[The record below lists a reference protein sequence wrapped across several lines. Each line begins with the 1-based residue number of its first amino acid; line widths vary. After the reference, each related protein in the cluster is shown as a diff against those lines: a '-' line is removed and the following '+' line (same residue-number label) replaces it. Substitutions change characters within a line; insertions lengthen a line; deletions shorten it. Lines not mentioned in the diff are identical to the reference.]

1 MCSQKQY
8 FVLNVLKNIKET
20 FFYFLFLMVH
30 VPNAF
35 CEHMLGKY
43 FASFV
48 TISISTFLMYRL
60 IGIMVVCVCVSVCKC
75 L

>member
-1 MCSQKQY
+1 
-8 FVLNVLKNIKET
+8 
-20 FFYFLFLMVH
+20 MVH

-60 IGIMVVCVCVSVCKC
+60 IGITVERECVCVCVCSSACESAWARVCVC
-75 L
+75 VRMCAGTYL

>member
-8 FVLNVLKNIKET
+8 FVLNVVKNIRET
-20 FFYFLFLMVH
+20 FFIIFLFLMVH

-48 TISISTFLMYRL
+48 TISICIFLMYRL
-60 IGIMVVCVCVSVCKC
+60 IGITVV
-75 L
+75 

>member
-1 MCSQKQY
+1 MCSQEQY
-8 FVLNVLKNIKET
+8 FVLNVVKNIRET
-20 FFYFLFLMVH
+20 PFLIMVH

-48 TISISTFLMYRL
+48 TLSVCIFLMYRL
-60 IGIMVVCVCVSVCKC
+60 IGITVV
-75 L
+75 